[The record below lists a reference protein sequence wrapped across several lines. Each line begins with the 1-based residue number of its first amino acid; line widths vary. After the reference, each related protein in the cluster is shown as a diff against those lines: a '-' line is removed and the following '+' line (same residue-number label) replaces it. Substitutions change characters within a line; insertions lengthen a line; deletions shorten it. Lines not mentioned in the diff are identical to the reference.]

1 MISAMLL
8 KKWQAIIES
17 FTITPDSSNQRPP
30 QYQREI
36 RASDKTAANL
46 WSETQVTRVEGR
58 RSTRVKHVPLICNVW
73 TASSIGLNTSS
84 DRFEQHLQFVWAA
97 FTITIETSLQ
107 LANSRL
113 TYLASVSVRHCMT
126 RIYAQRKHNHWFV
139 CPIHVF
145 VVNDSHTR
153 NWCH

>member
-1 MISAMLL
+1 MISATLL

-46 WSETQVTRVEGR
+46 RSETQVTRVEGTAFNE
-58 RSTRVKHVPLICNVW
+58 SETCATDLQCLNSKLDWFEHDLWLVW
-73 TASSIGLNTSS
+73 T
-84 DRFEQHLQFVWAA
+84 V
-97 FTITIETSLQ
+97 FTITIGTSLH

-113 TYLASVSVRHCMT
+113 AYLASVSVRHGMT

-145 VVNDSHTR
+145 VVNDNHTG
-153 NWCH
+153 NCH

>member
-1 MISAMLL
+1 MISAILL

-46 WSETQVTRVEGR
+46 RSETQVIRVEGR
-58 RSTRVKHVPLICNVW
+58 RSTRVRHVPLICNVW
-73 TASSIGLNTSS
+73 TATSIGLNTSS
-84 DRFEQHLQFVWAA
+84 DRFEQHLQFVWTV
-97 FTITIETSLQ
+97 FTITIGTSLH

-113 TYLASVSVRHCMT
+113 AYLASVYVRHGMT
-126 RIYAQRKHNHWFV
+126 RIYAQRKHNWFV

-145 VVNDSHTR
+145 VVNDNHTR
-153 NWCH
+153 NCH